1 MFRAFDFCLPT
12 KATIVP
18 ATPDWLHEIKY
29 NGYRL
34 RVERGGERVRLIT
47 RGGCD
52 WTKRFPWIVEA
63 ALKNRQKR
71 FVIDGEAVILG
82 VDGVSDFD
90 AMHSGKHNDEVQL
103 CAFDILALDG
113 DDYLDALPRFRASAP
128 PPLTGPIAW
137 AGLGQPRMARARSYR
152 SCRSFSVTDKPMQRK
167 RSRACLAPNLGFIRM
182 ATGVRL
188 GNHARAA
195 WR

>member
-90 AMHSGKHNDEVQL
+90 ALHSGKHNDEVQL

-128 PPLTGPIAW
+128 
-137 AGLGQPRMARARSYR
+137 YR
-152 SCRSFSVTDKPMQRK
+152 T
-167 RSRACLAPNLGFIRM
+167 RSRGPD
-182 ATGVRL
+182 
-188 GNHARAA
+188 
-195 WR
+195 